1 MVLEKYFTAFSTLTV
16 LENRLTKKLLWN
28 FMLCCIH
35 IANIKTYTN
44 MKTKIW
50 ILIAFA
56 AIIFAFTHE
65 RTVKGK
71 VTAAEDG
78 SQLVGVTVTIKGT
91 NKGTQTDAQGNYS
104 IGVSSGN
111 ETLVF
116 SYIGYAFREEKV
128 GVRNTID
135 VKLMSDTQ
143 ALQEVVV
150 TGYSVQKK
158 KVSTEAISEM
168 KSYGLP
174 NQVLQGRSPGIAIQG
189 ARPARDR
196 DYEIFPPQQSEP
208 KQEQLNTEEYNSLI
222 ENVFQETKNNALT
235 TFSIDVDR
243 AGYSNIRRML
253 NGGMM
258 PSKDAIRIEEMVNY
272 FDYDYP
278 QHVDNEP
285 FTINSELSN
294 SPWNKGLKLLQI
306 GIQAKKIST
315 ENLPASNLV
324 FLIDVS
330 GSMDSPNKLD
340 LAKQALYLLI
350 DQLRPQ
356 DKVAMVVY
364 AGAAGVV
371 LPSTSG
377 VEKNKIK
384 NALEKLQAGGSTA
397 GGEGIKLAYK
407 IAAENFVKGGNNRV
421 ILASDGDF
429 NVGVSSEAEL
439 KGLIENKRESGV
451 FLSIL
456 GFGMGNYKDNK
467 METLA
472 DKGNG
477 NYAYIDNLQEA
488 QKVFVHEFG
497 GTLFTV
503 AKDVKLQLDF
513 NPNYVKAYRLIGY
526 ENRMLRN
533 EDFNDDKKDAG
544 EMGSGHTVTAL
555 YEIVPVGVESEYL
568 KSVDK
573 SKYQTEKELTSAA
586 KTNEILTVKLR
597 YKSPDEGKSKLMG
610 KTIIDQHTAFDKT
623 SENFRFAASVAEF
636 GLILRQSEFKGQAN
650 YNQVIELAKNAKG
663 LDEEGYRA
671 EFIKLVKTAKLL
683 DKNDV
688 VSNKD

>member
-1 MVLEKYFTAFSTLTV
+1 MEFS
-16 LENRLTKKLLWN
+16 
-28 FMLCCIH
+28 LCPH
-35 IANIKTYTN
+35 PYSKHKTFTN

-50 ILIAFA
+50 ILIAFV
-56 AIIFAFTHE
+56 AIIFAFTQE
-65 RTVKGK
+65 RTITG
-71 VTAAEDG
+71 
-78 SQLVGVTVTIKGT
+78 TVTSAADNLPIVGATVLIKGT
-91 NKGTQTDAQGNYS
+91 NSERQTVSTQTDAKGNYS
-104 IGVSSGN
+104 IKVPVGK
-111 ETLVF
+111 EKLIF
-116 SYIGYAFREEKV
+116 SFIGYASQEVKI
-128 GVRNTID
+128 GMSNTIN
-135 VKLMSDTQ
+135 VKLAEDTQ
-143 ALQEVVV
+143 ALEEVVI
-150 TGYSVQKK
+150 TGYGVQKNR
-158 KVSTEAISEM
+158 VSSEM

-174 NQVLQGRSPGIAIQG
+174 NQVFQSHSTGIAIQNS
-189 ARPARDR
+189 RPKRDR
-196 DYEIFPPQQSEP
+196 NYEVSPPAQDVLKER
-208 KQEQLNTEEYNSLI
+208 ELNTEEYNSLV
-222 ENVFQETKNNALT
+222 ENIFQETKENALT

-258 PSKDAIRIEEMVNY
+258 PPKDAIRIEEMVNY
-272 FDYDYP
+272 FDYEYP
-278 QHVDNEP
+278 QPVSNEP
-285 FTINSELSN
+285 VTINSELSD

-315 ENLPASNLV
+315 ENLTASNLV

-330 GSMDSPNKLD
+330 GSMDSPDKLA
-340 LAKQALYLLI
+340 LVKQALYLLI

-356 DKVAMVVY
+356 DKVAIVVY

-377 VEKNKIK
+377 SEKSKIK

-407 IAAENFVKGGNNRV
+407 IAVENLVKGGNNRV

-439 KGLIENKRESGV
+439 KNLIESKRESGV

-503 AKDVKLQLDF
+503 AKDVKLQLEF
-513 NPNYVKAYRLIGY
+513 NPKYVKAYRLIGY

-555 YEIVPVGVESEYL
+555 YEIVPAGVESNYL
-568 KSVDK
+568 KNIDK
-573 SKYQTEKELTSAA
+573 TKYQQAKELTSAA
-586 KTNEILTVKLR
+586 NSNEVLTVKLR
-597 YKSPDEGKSKLMG
+597 YKSPDENKSKMLE
-610 KTIIDQHTAFDKT
+610 KVIIDQHTAFDKT

-636 GLILRQSEFKGQAN
+636 GLILRQSEFRGLAHYDQ
-650 YNQVIELAKNAKG
+650 IIDLAKKAKG
-663 LDEEGYRA
+663 NDEEGYRA

-683 DKNDV
+683 DKQDV
-688 VSNKD
+688 VKNED